1 MKTCF
6 EWARRKLEKNEGI
19 EENCVITFNALNMS
33 LLANVAKLY

>member
-19 EENCVITFNALNMS
+19 EENCVTTFNTSNPS